1 MRFDDS
7 LETVLSGDMTS
18 PIGAQLAWRQLVDL
32 IGRGRAAA
40 NDDVIARLRMI
51 RGSVPPPVRTASA
64 RAIADAAPPL
74 ALVMVFAEDEIAVAA
89 PVLRGAQLVP
99 ADWAELLPL
108 LSPTGRSIL
117 RHRRDLA
124 GEVVAMLAS
133 FGSVDFVLAPPET
146 VDRAEEGA
154 APDERTMRCPASDD
168 AGTVA
173 GPIFGVAETP
183 VTTPAQ
189 AGENPPGGSSDIA
202 EMLKRIAAYQRTRA
216 ATLAERSA
224 RPAAPEQSVPSDQ
237 FDFEADASGTIRWVD
252 GIARAALVGISLVQA
267 SSEEGVSGVDGAVA
281 EAFRAKADFQDLRLF
296 VAGRSEAAGIWQISA
311 GPVFDGATGSF
322 SGFRG
327 TASRADADDLAASPV
342 PNASAV
348 ADALRQLVHE
358 LRTPTNAIAGFAE
371 MIETEMLGP
380 VADTYREH
388 ATDIRHQTANL
399 LGAIEDM
406 DTAAREET
414 VAGQPLGERVSVT
427 DMLDRIATD
436 LAPLAT
442 LRGATIALHGLDE
455 TLCIAGDGRAVERL
469 IGRLLAT
476 LVAAA
481 RAREQIGVV
490 VSAIGPDRIRLVFDR
505 PRGLASDTD
514 EDLATTFA
522 DAPDDA
528 DSAPTPGTG
537 FALRLIA
544 NLAYE
549 LGGGLDIGRE
559 ALTLQL
565 PTRTA
570 RTREQVS
577 RR

>member
-32 IGRGRAAA
+32 IGRGRAPA

-64 RAIADAAPPL
+64 RAIADEAPPL

-89 PVLRGAQLVP
+89 PVLRGAQLAP

-173 GPIFGVAETP
+173 GAIFGVAE
-183 VTTPAQ
+183 TPAQ

-252 GIARAALVGISLVQA
+252 GIARAALVGISLAQA

-281 EAFRAKADFQDLRLF
+281 EAFRARADFQDLRLF
-296 VAGRSEAAGIWQISA
+296 VAGRSEAAGTWQISA
-311 GPVFDGATGSF
+311 GPVFDGSTGGF
-322 SGFRG
+322 NGFRG
-327 TASRADADDLAASPV
+327 TASRADADDLAAPPV

-380 VADTYREH
+380 VAETYREH
-388 ATDIRHQTANL
+388 ATDIRHQTADL

-455 TLCIAGDGRAVERL
+455 TLCIAGDGRVVERL

-481 RAREQIGVV
+481 RARDQIGVV

-514 EDLATTFA
+514 EDLATTSA

-528 DSAPTPGTG
+528 DSAPTLGTG

-544 NLAYE
+544 NLASE

-565 PTRTA
+565 PTRTT
-570 RTREQVS
+570 RPREQTS